1 MCKIS
6 GKDNESLNPWQD
18 VKTEKKKHVL
28 LPYVYVKKDM

>member
-6 GKDNESLNPWQD
+6 GKDNESLNSWRD
-18 VKTEKKKHVL
+18 VKTEKKSVL

>member
-6 GKDNESLNPWQD
+6 GKDNESLNSWWD
-18 VKTEKKKHVL
+18 VKTEKKSVL